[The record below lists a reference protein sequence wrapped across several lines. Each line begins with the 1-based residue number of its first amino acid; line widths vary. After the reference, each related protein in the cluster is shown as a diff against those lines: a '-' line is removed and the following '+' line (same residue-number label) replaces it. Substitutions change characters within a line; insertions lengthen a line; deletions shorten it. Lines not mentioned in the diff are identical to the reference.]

1 MESAMSKTEP
11 INIYE
16 AKTHFSKLCDQ
27 AASGSDVVV
36 ARHGQPWVRIT
47 ALQPPKKKVRF
58 GVLKGTINIADD
70 FDAALP
76 LVVQSAFEGS

>member
-1 MESAMSKTEP
+1 MAITEP

-27 AASGSDVVV
+27 AANGSDVVV
-36 ARHGQPWVRIT
+36 ARHGQPWVRLT
-47 ALQPPKKKVRF
+47 ALEQPKKKVRF
-58 GVLKGTINIADD
+58 GVLKGKISIAED

-76 LVVQSAFEGS
+76 VDLQSAFEGV

>member
-1 MESAMSKTEP
+1 MATTEP

-47 ALQPPKKKVRF
+47 ALKPAKKKVRF
-58 GVLKGTINIADD
+58 GILKGAISIADD
-70 FDAALP
+70 FDTALP
-76 LVVQSAFEGS
+76 VELQRAFEGL

>member
-1 MESAMSKTEP
+1 MPNPEP

-47 ALQPPKKKVRF
+47 ALKPAKKKVRF
-58 GVLKGTINIADD
+58 GVLKGVVTVADD

-76 LVVQSAFEGS
+76 AAIQNAFDGL